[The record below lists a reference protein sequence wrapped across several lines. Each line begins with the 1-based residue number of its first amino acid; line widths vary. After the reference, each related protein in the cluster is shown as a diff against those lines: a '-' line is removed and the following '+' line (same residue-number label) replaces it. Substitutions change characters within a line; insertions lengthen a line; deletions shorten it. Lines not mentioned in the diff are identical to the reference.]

1 MNTPRESVR
10 RRRLIRISAVVAAG
24 LVTAGLAAAGTVPAR
39 AGTLGP
45 APAVTTAVNQQL
57 LREGSRDAAV
67 RDWHATLDKLA
78 AAGKPGQAKI
88 ATDSIFGP
96 KTIVATQAFQ
106 RGAHITAYEI
116 VGVQT

>member
-88 ATDSIFGP
+88 A